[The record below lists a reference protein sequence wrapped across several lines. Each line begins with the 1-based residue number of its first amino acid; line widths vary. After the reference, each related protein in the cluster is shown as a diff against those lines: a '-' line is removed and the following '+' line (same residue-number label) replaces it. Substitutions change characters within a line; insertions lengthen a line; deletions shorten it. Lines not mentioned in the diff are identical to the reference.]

1 MSAHEQLPPLPDHY
15 LRVTAF
21 GPVAFVDCSCS
32 TPPTVQHPSTRS
44 AERAALRH
52 YLDHAANRPDKT
64 RAQQLLEQITT
75 TKKEN
80 QP

>member
-1 MSAHEQLPPLPDHY
+1 MTTHELTPIPGHHMT
-15 LRVTAF
+15 VTPF
-21 GPVAFVDCSCS
+21 GPVTFVDCSCS

-52 YLDHAANRPDKT
+52 YLDHAPDSPH
-64 RAQQLLEQITT
+64 REHAQQLLEQITT